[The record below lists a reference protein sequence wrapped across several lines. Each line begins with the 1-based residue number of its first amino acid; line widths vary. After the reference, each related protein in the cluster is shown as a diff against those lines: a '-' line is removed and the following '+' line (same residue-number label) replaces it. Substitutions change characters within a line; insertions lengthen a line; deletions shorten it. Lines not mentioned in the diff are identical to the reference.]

1 MQKDVSTEA
10 NTEPMSHVLVPKF
23 VPLASADLLKLRE
36 GFNRI
41 RCCGRDGCDGPRK
54 CILSLP
60 SVRALSATMVQI
72 RLLIFNKC
80 MVIDN
85 NFD

>member
-10 NTEPMSHVLVPKF
+10 NKERMSHVLVPKF

-41 RCCGRDGCDGPRK
+41 RCCGRDECDGPRK

>member
-10 NTEPMSHVLVPKF
+10 NKERMSHVLVPKF

-72 RLLIFNKC
+72 RLLTFNKC

>member
-1 MQKDVSTEA
+1 MPTQDSPQHAMLNGVSTET
-10 NTEPMSHVLVPKF
+10 NSEPLLHVLVAEF

-60 SVRALSATMVQI
+60 SVTALSSRYA
-72 RLLIFNKC
+72 C
-80 MVIDN
+80 
-85 NFD
+85 